1 MSSDGNHM
9 THLGGLKQEIQD
21 LEAGFE
27 FSVSGI
33 KCSILIV
40 NLMRLMI
47 N

>member
-1 MSSDGNHM
+1 M

-27 FSVSGI
+27 FSVSEI

-40 NLMRLMI
+40 KSVHGQYMV
-47 N
+47 

>member
-1 MSSDGNHM
+1 MSSDSNHM

-27 FSVSGI
+27 FSVSEI